1 MPKPAEA
8 PKLILR
14 TATVTKGGR
23 VRVPRLVLEALKVED
38 QEELV
43 FVMSPATEGMVLLKK
58 LDDAANEVGMVL
70 REALQKRP

>member
-1 MPKPAEA
+1 
-8 PKLILR
+8 
-14 TATVTKGGR
+14 